1 MIRKLCLSSERDW
14 LSELES
20 VGADPGAWSRVRL
33 RSEVMVLKAGP
44 FPAPAANILKQ
55 CMLSAGGDAI
65 VARGAIDCTVRETP
79 AILIGTPKHIGLA
92 ADSLSGQP
100 FGLSELGEQ
109 LKLALGPQQLP
120 SSLRLKPGDLS
131 YTNGPLVMGVLNVTP
146 DSFSDGGLYSSPV
159 RAIERAMEMLGQ
171 GAAVVDIGAESTR
184 PGSSPVP
191 PEVQIE
197 RLLPV
202 IRGICDRAPSAILSV
217 DTNSSTVA
225 AAALD
230 AGVSMVNDVTALSD
244 PGMASLAASCGCPI
258 VLMHMKGIPADMQ
271 DSPCYSDVA
280 GEVYSFLEDRVAKAE
295 AAGMTRDRILVDPG
309 IGFGKRL
316 EDNLDI
322 LRRLAEFKTLGRPIV
337 VGASRKRFI
346 ENITG
351 LPVEERLE
359 SSIGAACAA
368 ALNGANIIR
377 CHDVMETKRA
387 LQIVDAIKSQGRP
400 TE

>member
-1 MIRKLCLSSERDW
+1 
-14 LSELES
+14 
-20 VGADPGAWSRVRL
+20 
-33 RSEVMVLKAGP
+33 MVLKAGP

-65 VARGAIDCTVRETP
+65 VARGTIDCTVRETQ

-100 FGLSELGEQ
+100 FGLSELGGQ
-109 LKLALGPQQLP
+109 LKLALRPQDLP
-120 SSLRLKPGDLS
+120 PELRLKPGDLS
-131 YTNGPLVMGVLNVTP
+131 YANGPLIMGVLNVTP

-197 RLLPV
+197 RLLPI

-244 PGMASLAASCGCPI
+244 PGMAPLAASRGCPI

-295 AAGMTRDRILVDPG
+295 AAGVTRDRILVDPG

-316 EDNLDI
+316 EDNLDL
-322 LRRLAEFKTLGRPIV
+322 LRRLGELRSLGCRTVI
-337 VGASRKRFI
+337 GYSRKSFLGAL
-346 ENITG
+346 TG
-351 LPVEERLE
+351 ERDP
-359 SSIGAACAA
+359 AARDTAGHAIA
-368 ALNGANIIR
+368 ALACDTADIIR
-377 CHDVMETKRA
+377 VHDVEGTFAVLTAAMA
-387 LQIVDAIKSQGRP
+387 LAGKVRR
-400 TE
+400 